1 MYNYDELLGRMGI
14 FEDIKQKLSTI
25 NQPGMKNNKGF
36 YIYGNSG
43 IGKTEFVKRLLT
55 SLNYDIITYDAG
67 DFRSKTV
74 LESITKNGM
83 SDKNVSS
90 MFSKKQSIAIIMDE
104 IDGMNSGDKGGIN
117 TLIKIIRDKKT
128 KKQKTEDMASCPIIC
143 IGNYHIDKKIKELM
157 KVCNTYELTTP
168 TNDNIKN
175 ILIHLMPSIVNCEK
189 VMRSI
194 LMYINCD
201 LRKLTFIQ
209 KLYTSSP
216 DIINDETLLGRV
228 LLNVEYNNDTKKT
241 TMDLLN
247 NRYAFN
253 NHSMLINETDRTIIG
268 LLLHENVIAKLNL
281 CQFGET
287 SIRNF
292 NNNTSLDKIKLYLLL
307 LNNICYADFVDRITF
322 QKQIWQ
328 LSEMSSLI
336 KIMSC
341 NKILSDTIQKTEISA
356 PTAISKGNIAFTKV
370 LTKYSTEYNNSL
382 FILDICQKISM
393 DKKDVI
399 ALFIFMR
406 SNNNQEYINTLIDT
420 YGLRKLDVCRL
431 YRYIDKCNIKANIG
445 TNINTGDVNDV
456 DVNDVDVNDVDV
468 NDVDVNEYDL
478 TND

>member
-194 LMYINCD
+194 LLYINCD

-209 KLYTSSP
+209 KLYMSSP
-216 DIINDETLLGRV
+216 DIINDETFYGCSSI
-228 LLNVEYNNDTKKT
+228 LNIIIPT
-241 TMDLLN
+241 T
-247 NRYAFN
+247 
-253 NHSMLINETDRTIIG
+253 I
-268 LLLHENVIAKLNL
+268 
-281 CQFGET
+281 T
-287 SIRNF
+287 SIGVRAF
-292 NNNTSLDKIKLYLLL
+292 YDCSSITSFTIPTSIGGILFDFHYHFGVRYINPKVDPIVIDMTYFYDKPPKKSEKVSKSHTRKRCHKKIILETMPQ
-307 LNNICYADFVDRITF
+307 NIIDEIEADTTPEFFPIDPNEKRVYFHKTI
-322 QKQIWQ
+322 QIPVMT
-328 LSEMSSLI
+328 ESSLI
-336 KIMSC
+336 
-341 NKILSDTIQKTEISA
+341 
-356 PTAISKGNIAFTKV
+356 
-370 LTKYSTEYNNSL
+370 
-382 FILDICQKISM
+382 
-393 DKKDVI
+393 
-399 ALFIFMR
+399 
-406 SNNNQEYINTLIDT
+406 
-420 YGLRKLDVCRL
+420 
-431 YRYIDKCNIKANIG
+431 G
-445 TNINTGDVNDV
+445 TNQHQTCHFQNNTKI
-456 DVNDVDVNDVDV
+456 
-468 NDVDVNEYDL
+468 
-478 TND
+478 